1 MLRIAERVLP
11 DGTRKKVQPFHIS
24 MEGMES
30 LVLCRDDEDYDAMV
44 KILCVASRR
53 KNVIIIIYAV
63 VSNHCHVAVL
73 AKRQAE
79 AHEYGQEVK
88 RMYSMWLSRKYDVRR
103 ALKLV
108 DVKAILL
115 DNDWYVRNAL
125 AYVPRNA
132 MDNGCNVNEYRWS
145 GYRAMFCT
153 PEPGRPVSALTKRER
168 RSLMHTDDDLS
179 GVAWLLDADNHLT
192 PSSFCDREYLE
203 QAFEHDQTFFMKT
216 VSGSKA
222 AEMKQKLIDSPRQ
235 TMTDTDF
242 LNAANAVSEK
252 WFRYPLTM
260 MPLEKKA
267 GLVLYMYRTTRT
279 SIPQLARIFEMSREK
294 VSQIIGRKAGE

>member
-1 MLRIAERVLP
+1 MCE
-11 DGTRKKVQPFHIS
+11 
-24 MEGMES
+24 
-30 LVLCRDDEDYDAMV
+30 
-44 KILCVASRR
+44 
-53 KNVIIIIYAV
+53 
-63 VSNHCHVAVL
+63 
-73 AKRQAE
+73 
-79 AHEYGQEVK
+79 
-88 RMYSMWLSRKYDVRR
+88 
-103 ALKLV
+103 
-108 DVKAILL
+108 
-115 DNDWYVRNAL
+115 
-125 AYVPRNA
+125 
-132 MDNGCNVNEYRWS
+132 
-145 GYRAMFCT
+145 T
-153 PEPGRPVSALTKRER
+153 P
-168 RSLMHTDDDLS
+168 
-179 GVAWLLDADNHLT
+179 WLLDADNHLI

-294 VSQIIGRKAGE
+294 VSQIIGRKAGEKRPRPNFSCK